1 MDNKTGMQVTL
12 TAQESGPYIGGTG
25 IFNGTLKNY
34 EGQEYHC
41 RSISVH
47 VPVGNEADCLYFN
60 DDKTVI
66 ASKDPSWNR
75 MSSFSARSEEAVCT
89 LELKDGGARPLKNTL
104 NFTLSGNV
112 NLTEGTV
119 LVSCTYEYS
128 SDGGKTWGTGKE
140 EFMFEKTSSAFY
152 LKNLFTAKPESP
164 TSCCTQFAP
173 GESISFF
180 WESNGTMYEIYKKGE
195 ASAIYSGMDTSY
207 TYQTGIDSD
216 TTFLLKAVQ
225 TENSFR
231 GKELPEKA
239 LRLSDR
245 MLFETI
251 TLTTARPV
259 FQEVKVTEKF
269 DAADAKVSMLRTGT
283 QMDMGDKGS
292 RKIQVTTD
300 GFVTGNLFCSGG
312 SVPSSAYIR
321 LSVYRNGR
329 ECYTA
334 RECAYCADILC
345 AGNKSLT
352 VRKPANVIMPVA
364 AGDTLILECS
374 MESPSGELKKNG
386 YEAQWFFL
394 PEGKGEATVL

>member
-1 MDNKTGMQVTL
+1 
-12 TAQESGPYIGGTG
+12 
-25 IFNGTLKNY
+25 
-34 EGQEYHC
+34 
-41 RSISVH
+41 
-47 VPVGNEADCLYFN
+47 
-60 DDKTVI
+60 
-66 ASKDPSWNR
+66 
-75 MSSFSARSEEAVCT
+75 
-89 LELKDGGARPLKNTL
+89 
-104 NFTLSGNV
+104 
-112 NLTEGTV
+112 
-119 LVSCTYEYS
+119 
-128 SDGGKTWGTGKE
+128 
-140 EFMFEKTSSAFY
+140 
-152 LKNLFTAKPESP
+152 
-164 TSCCTQFAP
+164 
-173 GESISFF
+173 
-180 WESNGTMYEIYKKGE
+180 
-195 ASAIYSGMDTSY
+195 
-207 TYQTGIDSD
+207 
-216 TTFLLKAVQ
+216 
-225 TENSFR
+225 
-231 GKELPEKA
+231 
-239 LRLSDR
+239 

-269 DAADAKVSMLRTGT
+269 DAADAKVSMLRTGI

-300 GFVTGNLFCSGG
+300 GFVAGNLFCSGG

-374 MESPSGELKKNG
+374 MESPFGELKKNG